1 MAVFAKEK
9 LASRVVLLESAEE
22 DERLWLTMHTDK
34 GPYLLC
40 VWYRPPKPGDCKG
53 IERFREEL
61 EQHEALGLGVLVVG
75 DLNVHNLAWLKHS
88 ARNSPEGR
96 ALQDLCEEVG
106 LQQLVREPTRGE
118 YLLDLVL
125 SDFEG
130 VKCKVEPEVA
140 DHKLVAATLHL
151 AVPEEETAQRKV
163 WLFAKADWAAL
174 EEELAEETWER
185 LEELDADKAEAH
197 LTARLLEVMHKHVP
211 TRMLKEKVHTPM
223 ADRQSLR
230 AGEEKAGRHR
240 NRQRK
245 RSSRSVQQ
253 CSLGSLQG
261 VGTKNKG
268 RAGYFGKGFKK
279 VVGKDKRTTEP
290 ERKVLTRTCFKD
302 KRWRVGHRTRSQS
315 TTASE
320 HFFGKIRFK

>member
-1 MAVFAKEK
+1 MTQNGDVFFRPPFLWEGARGLFRRKKNRTTEDLKLEGYTLVARRERPNDSVSGGMAVFAKEK
-9 LASRVVLLESAEE
+9 LASRVVLLESAKE

-130 VKCKVEPEVA
+130 VKCKVERLRVLC
-140 DHKLVAATLHL
+140 K
-151 AVPEEETAQRKV
+151 AQTKY
-163 WLFAKADWAAL
+163 
-174 EEELAEETWER
+174 
-185 LEELDADKAEAH
+185 
-197 LTARLLEVMHKHVP
+197 
-211 TRMLKEKVHTPM
+211 
-223 ADRQSLR
+223 
-230 AGEEKAGRHR
+230 
-240 NRQRK
+240 
-245 RSSRSVQQ
+245 SS
-253 CSLGSLQG
+253 
-261 VGTKNKG
+261 
-268 RAGYFGKGFKK
+268 
-279 VVGKDKRTTEP
+279 
-290 ERKVLTRTCFKD
+290 
-302 KRWRVGHRTRSQS
+302 
-315 TTASE
+315 
-320 HFFGKIRFK
+320 